1 MKSIFTLLLSTIFSF
16 HAFAYDEGK
25 LTITLVQTRN
35 IQVQVDGRSYNE
47 EEDNTITLHNI
58 RSGYHTIK
66 IYRTNGRNNSRW
78 DRGGNRRNELI
89 YSTQVYVRPSYH
101 VDVMVNRFGKA
112 LIDERML
119 ERELEY
125 NDNSNG
131 YRQAINEY
139 DFNALL
145 NRVKG
150 QWFNNSKLNTV
161 KEALPNNYFNT
172 SQLRQLLQ
180 LFSVDKDKLELAKL
194 AYRNTIDQRNYYTL
208 NDVFSFQSSKD
219 ELEEYIRNQR

>member
-1 MKSIFTLLLSTIFSF
+1 
-16 HAFAYDEGK
+16 
-25 LTITLVQTRN
+25 
-35 IQVQVDGRSYNE
+35 
-47 EEDNTITLHNI
+47 
-58 RSGYHTIK
+58 
-66 IYRTNGRNNSRW
+66 
-78 DRGGNRRNELI
+78 
-89 YSTQVYVRPSYH
+89 
-101 VDVMVNRFGKA
+101 
-112 LIDERML
+112 
-119 ERELEY
+119 
-125 NDNSNG
+125 
-131 YRQAINEY
+131 
-139 DFNALL
+139 
-145 NRVKG
+145 VKG